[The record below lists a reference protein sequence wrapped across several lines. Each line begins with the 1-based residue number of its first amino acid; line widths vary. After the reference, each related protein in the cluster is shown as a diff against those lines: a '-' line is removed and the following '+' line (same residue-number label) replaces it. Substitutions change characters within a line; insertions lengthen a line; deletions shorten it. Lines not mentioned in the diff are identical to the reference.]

1 MAIEARTIEEF
12 DHLLSGDPTGLA
24 VHQDGSALED
34 RIQEWLETPEGTVAD
49 MPWWGNKLSSI
60 KHEPQGVN
68 LQVMS
73 EMLIAEKLP
82 SDIRNVQMK
91 GVLVENMDIDMVKV
105 VVQYQ
110 LGTFV
115 GEVVL

>member
-1 MAIEARTIEEF
+1 MAIEAQTIEEF
-12 DHLLSGDPTGLA
+12 DHLLSGNSAGIATM
-24 VHQDGSALED
+24 QDGNALED
-34 RIQEWLETPEGTVAD
+34 RVQEWLETPEGSVSD
-49 MPWWGNKLSSI
+49 LPWWGNRLSSI

-68 LQVMS
+68 LQVMA
-73 EMLIAEKLP
+73 EMMIAEKLP
-82 SDIRNVQMK
+82 RDVRNLQMK
-91 GVLVENMDIDMVKV
+91 GILVENMDIDMVRV